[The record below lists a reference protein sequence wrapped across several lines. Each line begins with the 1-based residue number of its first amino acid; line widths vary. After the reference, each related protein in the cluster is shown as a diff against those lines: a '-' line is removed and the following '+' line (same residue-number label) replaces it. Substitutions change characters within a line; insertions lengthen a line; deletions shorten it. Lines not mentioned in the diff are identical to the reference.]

1 MVGPSAQAARFVV
14 GREKETSVV
23 IRFTKYLYLVYAAVL
38 IALIVIAILSFT
50 GYWENDFANP
60 AV

>member
-1 MVGPSAQAARFVV
+1 MGARPVWSD
-14 GREKETSVV
+14 GRRKETYAVV
-23 IRFTKYLYLVYAAVL
+23 RFSRFLFLVYAAVL
-38 IALIVIAILSFT
+38 LALIVIAILSFT

>member
-1 MVGPSAQAARFVV
+1 MVRFSRFLFLAYAVV
-14 GREKETSVV
+14 
-23 IRFTKYLYLVYAAVL
+23 LLVL
-38 IALIVIAILSFT
+38 IILAIVSFT

>member
-1 MVGPSAQAARFVV
+1 M
-14 GREKETSVV
+14 

-50 GYWENDFANP
+50 GYWENDFADP